1 MFCRKVKQCLDQLG
15 VIVLEW
21 PPKGADLNVIEN
33 VWGLMKKHLGQRSL
47 QEQSRDHL
55 WSVVQEEWERLRQTP
70 DLVKNLYR
78 SLPGRAL
85 DVVEAKGSFRR
96 H

>member
-78 SLPGRAL
+78 FLPGRVL